1 MINKDFSN
9 LSPLCFGCE
18 PLGGSDWGKVNLN
31 DIEAA
36 IERSLEL
43 GINFFD
49 TADVYGLGLS
59 EKRLSKILKERRFNL
74 FIATKGGVSWIK
86 KSNEKRAF
94 TSLNLTPEYIT
105 EAVHASL
112 RRLRLDVL
120 PLYYIHWP
128 DANEDMSRTFE
139 CLSNLQRQGK
149 INHIGCSNF
158 NTEQLN
164 LAIKRASIDFIQV
177 PINILQ
183 GYPDDSFINLCNKF
197 KIKIVAY
204 NVLAA
209 GMLTGK
215 FTVNTE
221 FPDSDRRSRLSLY
234 EGSEFK
240 KQLSK
245 IKKLKVIAE
254 SEKLSLT
261 QYSIKSVLDHKDVDY
276 VITGLKTSEQAEE
289 NISVLT

>member
-1 MINKDFSN
+1 MIKKNFSN
-9 LSPLCFGCE
+9 LSSLCFGCE

-43 GINFFD
+43 GVNFFD

-74 FIATKGGVSWIK
+74 FIATKGGVSWVK
-86 KSNEKRAF
+86 KRNERAS
-94 TSLNLTPEYIT
+94 TSLDLTPDYIT
-105 EAVHASL
+105 KAVHSSL

-128 DANEDMSRTFE
+128 DVNEDMSRTFE
-139 CLSNLQRQGK
+139 CLSKLQRQGK

-158 NTEQLN
+158 NKEQLN
-164 LAIKRASIDFIQV
+164 VATERASIDFVQV
-177 PINILQ
+177 PVNILKGYPENSVINI
-183 GYPDDSFINLCNKF
+183 CNKF

-215 FTVNTE
+215 FTLNTK
-221 FPDSDRRSRLSLY
+221 FPSSDRRSRLFSY
-234 EGSEFK
+234 EGIEFK

-245 IKKLKVIAE
+245 IEKLKKIAQ
-254 SEKLSLT
+254 SEKLTLS
-261 QYSIKSVLDHKDVDY
+261 QYAIRLVLDHKDIDY
-276 VITGLKTSEQAEE
+276 VITGIKTSKQAEE
-289 NISVLT
+289 NISAII

>member
-9 LSPLCFGCE
+9 LSSLCFGCE
-18 PLGGSDWGKVNLN
+18 PLGGTDWGKVNLN
-31 DIEAA
+31 DIEVA

-74 FIATKGGVSWIK
+74 FIATKGGVSWLKNI
-86 KSNEKRAF
+86 NERSS
-94 TSLNLTPEYIT
+94 TSINLTPEYIK

-128 DANEDMSRTFE
+128 DTNGDMSKTFE
-139 CLSNLQRQGK
+139 CLSDLQRQGK

-158 NTEQLN
+158 NIEQLN
-164 LAIKRASIDFIQV
+164 VAIQRASIDFVQV
-177 PINILQ
+177 PVNILK
-183 GYPDDSFINLCNKF
+183 GYPNNNFINLCKKF
-197 KIKIVAY
+197 KINIVAY

-215 FTVNTE
+215 FTENTK
-221 FPDSDRRSRLSLY
+221 FPASDRRSRLS
-234 EGSEFK
+234 SFRDIEFK
-240 KQLSK
+240 KELSR
-245 IKKLKVIAE
+245 IKKLKENAE
-254 SEKLSLT
+254 SKNLTLT
-261 QYSIKSVLDHKDVDY
+261 QYSIRSVLDHKDIDY
-276 VITGLKTSEQAEE
+276 VITGIKTAKQAEE
-289 NISVLT
+289 NTSVLI